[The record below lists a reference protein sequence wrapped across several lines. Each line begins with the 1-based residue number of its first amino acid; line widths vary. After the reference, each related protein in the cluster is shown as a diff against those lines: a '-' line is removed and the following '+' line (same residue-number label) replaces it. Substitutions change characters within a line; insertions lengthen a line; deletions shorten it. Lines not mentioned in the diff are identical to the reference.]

1 MIYLPENCYRVSV
14 KALIYDEYWRFLLS
28 KESNGRWDIP
38 GGWLDH
44 WEHPIDWLK
53 REVKEE
59 MWLEIIYINVSPSY
73 VFSAYRWT
81 SKSYDWVMNICYE
94 LKLKNLDFISSSECE
109 QIWFFTPEEALKLDL
124 FENVEVLCQEMLRET
139 SL

>member
-1 MIYLPENCYRVSV
+1 MINLPENCYRVSV
-14 KALIYDEYWRFLLS
+14 KALIYNEEWKFLLS

-44 WEHPIDWLK
+44 GENPLDWLK
-53 REVKEE
+53 REIKEE
-59 MWLEIIYINVSPSY
+59 MWLEIITIKREARYI
-73 VFSAYRWT
+73 FSAYRAT
-81 SKSYDWVMNICYE
+81 SKTHDWVINICYE
-94 LKLKNLDFISSSECE
+94 VKLKNLEFMSSDECVE
-109 QIWFFTPEEALKLDL
+109 IWFFTPEEAFKLDL